1 MSRRSISEQMSDEPI
16 EILTRRPSK
25 AKRNRSWEKRVRE
38 EIGVAT
44 YRGIPK
50 ALNEELKK
58 IAQDWNVTV
67 GEVARVFLEYSL
79 EKYKSGKLVLN
90 IKPIAS
96 KYTLYAEQDSE
107 DSGELDFFDPP
118 KLCRWR

>member
-79 EKYKSGKLVLN
+79 ERCKSGKLVLG
-90 IKPIAS
+90 IKPVAS
-96 KYTLYAEQDSE
+96 KYTLHAVQDSK
-107 DSGELDFFDPP
+107 DSDEN
-118 KLCRWR
+118 